1 MLFIEVRCSTA
12 VKGVFCE
19 VSELLGEVIGV
30 LYVVVKLSFELR
42 VGVVEVIRGVVLI
55 CCVDVIFFE
64 VSELSGEVIGVL

>member
-1 MLFIEVRCSTA
+1 M
-12 VKGVFCE
+12 
-19 VSELLGEVIGV
+19 
-30 LYVVVKLSFELR
+30 VKLSFELR